1 MITMKIDSSYKPSS
15 AAPPPKATA
24 AQAAPNPAPAE
35 AVSLSSLAG
44 SLQGGDKPPVNTA
57 RIQEIKQAIS
67 EGRFKIN
74 PEAIADRLIESA
86 RDLVNSGSKRQ
97 A

>member
-1 MITMKIDSSYKPSS
+1 MKIDSAYKPTTPSVTPRTT
-15 AAPPPKATA
+15 PP
-24 AQAAPNPAPAE
+24 QAAPAATAQE
-35 AVSLSSLAG
+35 AVSLSQLAG
-44 SLQGGDKPPVNTA
+44 SLHVTGSPPVNAA
-57 RIQEIKQAIS
+57 RVQEIKQAIS

-86 RDLVNSGSKRQ
+86 RELVNSNAKRE

>member
-1 MITMKIDSSYKPSS
+1 MKIDSTYKPTTPS
-15 AAPPPKATA
+15 AAPRATA
-24 AQAAPNPAPAE
+24 PQANVTAAAQE
-35 AVSLSSLAG
+35 GVSLSPLAG
-44 SLQGGDKPPVNTA
+44 SLKPSEQQPVNSA

-86 RDLVNSGSKRQ
+86 RELVSSNSERQ

>member
-1 MITMKIDSSYKPSS
+1 MKIDSSYKPS
-15 AAPPPKATA
+15 TA
-24 AQAAPNPAPAE
+24 AVTPRPAATSTTSSSNAQE

-44 SLQGGDKPPVNTA
+44 ALQGGETPPVNTA

-67 EGRFKIN
+67 DGRFQIN

-86 RDLVNSGSKRQ
+86 RDLVSKPQ

>member
-1 MITMKIDSSYKPSS
+1 MKIDNSFKP
-15 AAPPPKATA
+15 TA
-24 AQAAPNPAPAE
+24 ASVASKPAPTQTASAGTAQE
-35 AVSLSSLAG
+35 AVSLSQVAG
-44 SLQGGDKPPVNTA
+44 SLQASDKPPVNTA
-57 RIQEIKQAIS
+57 RIQEIKAAIS

-86 RDLVNSGSKRQ
+86 RDLLNSQGKRQ

>member
-1 MITMKIDSSYKPSS
+1 MKIDSSYKATPGSLTPKAPTSKS
-15 AAPPPKATA
+15 AAT
-24 AQAAPNPAPAE
+24 PAPAE
-35 AVSLSSLAG
+35 SVSLSKASGAL
-44 SLQGGDKPPVNTA
+44 SGGENPPVNMA
-57 RIQEIKQAIS
+57 RIQEIRQAIS

-86 RDLVNSGSKRQ
+86 RELVSSSAKRE

>member
-1 MITMKIDSSYKPSS
+1 MKIDSSFKPTT
-15 AAPPPKATA
+15 AGIAPKSTP
-24 AQAAPNPAPAE
+24 AQPAPTASPSE
-35 AVSLSSLAG
+35 AVSLSPLAG
-44 SLQGGDKPPVNTA
+44 SLRGSEAPPVNSA
-57 RIQEIKQAIS
+57 RIQEIKQAIA

-86 RDLVNSGSKRQ
+86 RDLVNSSRRE

>member
-1 MITMKIDSSYKPSS
+1 MKIDSSYKPTTTGVAPK
-15 AAPPPKATA
+15 AAPPQPTPAAAAT
-24 AQAAPNPAPAE
+24 E
-35 AVSLSSLAG
+35 AVSLSPLAG
-44 SLQGGDKPPVNTA
+44 SLRGGEAMPVNTA
-57 RIQEIKQAIS
+57 RVQEIKQAIA

-86 RDLVNSGSKRQ
+86 RELVNSNRRE

>member
-1 MITMKIDSSYKPSS
+1 MKIDSSYKATTPN
-15 AAPPPKATA
+15 APPRANAPQAKATA
-24 AQAAPNPAPAE
+24 TVQE
-35 AVSLSSLAG
+35 DVSLSPLAG
-44 SLQGGDKPPVNTA
+44 SLKPSEQQPVNSA

-86 RDLVNSGSKRQ
+86 RELVSNSAERH

>member
-1 MITMKIDSSYKPSS
+1 MKIDSSYKPTTSGI
-15 AAPPPKATA
+15 APKAAA
-24 AQAAPNPAPAE
+24 AQPTPAAAATE
-35 AVSLSSLAG
+35 AVSLSPLAG
-44 SLQGGDKPPVNTA
+44 SLRGGEAMPVNTA
-57 RIQEIKQAIS
+57 RVQEIKQAIA

-86 RDLVNSGSKRQ
+86 RELVNSNRRE

>member
-1 MITMKIDSSYKPSS
+1 MKIDSSYKPTTP
-15 AAPPPKATA
+15 AVTPRQATP
-24 AQAAPNPAPAE
+24 QAAPGASSQE
-35 AVSLSSLAG
+35 AVSLSHLAG
-44 SLQGGDKPPVNTA
+44 SMQTSDKPPVNAA

-74 PEAIADRLIESA
+74 PEAIANSLIESA
-86 RDLVNSGSKRQ
+86 RDLINSNAKRE

>member
-1 MITMKIDSSYKPSS
+1 MKIDNSYKPASPLPSS
-15 AAPPPKATA
+15 RQQTAPPAANA
-24 AQAAPNPAPAE
+24 AQD

-44 SLQGGDKPPVNTA
+44 SLQSNDQPPVNSA
-57 RIQEIKQAIS
+57 KIQEIKQAIA

-74 PEAIADRLIESA
+74 PEAIADGLIESA
-86 RDLVNSGSKRQ
+86 RELIGRRQ

>member
-1 MITMKIDSSYKPSS
+1 MKIESTYKPPAAAVTPKAA
-15 AAPPPKATA
+15 AAP
-24 AQAAPNPAPAE
+24 AAPSSGSSE
-35 AVSLSSLAG
+35 AVSLSPLAG
-44 SLQGGDKPPVNTA
+44 SLLGGEKPPVNMA

-86 RDLVNSGSKRQ
+86 RDLVNSGGKRE

>member
-1 MITMKIDSSYKPSS
+1 M
-15 AAPPPKATA
+15 
-24 AQAAPNPAPAE
+24 QA
-35 AVSLSSLAG
+35 
-44 SLQGGDKPPVNTA
+44 GDRPPVNSA
-57 RIQEIKQAIS
+57 RILEIKQAIS

-86 RDLVNSGSKRQ
+86 RDLVSSNSKRQ

>member
-1 MITMKIDSSYKPSS
+1 MKIDNSYKP
-15 AAPPPKATA
+15 ATTTLTPRTA
-24 AQAAPNPAPAE
+24 TTQTASGSGTQE

-44 SLQGGDKPPVNTA
+44 SLKSDEQPPVNSA

-67 EGRFKIN
+67 EGRFQIN
-74 PEAIADRLIESA
+74 PDAIADRLIESA
-86 RDLVNSGSKRQ
+86 RDLVNSKRQ